1 LLVYFLL
8 EVVPEEAS
16 PQASLDVLS
25 VEQERGGER
34 ALVAR
39 GQRGLRSLGGAARR
53 LVWIGGLCSSCLS
66 WQRNG
71 VQQINQLQ
79 QKIEH
84 RLDQRFIEEL
94 LSIEVANLIER
105 KQAKVDQLAEFI
117 VASDVVDVKQCGQG
131 LLDEL
136 HVEAC
141 LLRVLQQIDCLRQDE
156 AEDGPAAE
164 GILPT
169 RDLCLLTNTAILVL
183 LDVVPEGTIPPR
195 ELVARVGLLDVRINK
210 VAAGIGLEG
219 GFALVLHERRLGGI
233 GLQKL
238 VEIPEAAD
246 HSEKALLGDNSE
258 VKIMPG
264 GVAQLRS
271 RGISLVLGIGAAL
284 QEVKQ
289 CLDDI
294 SPLEEDLWREVL
306 QIPRLEHR
314 ARLEHCLSIA
324 ELQRHGQVKE
334 HLLILLGHED
344 ERQLARLLQHLLLV
358 HDLHMALVYS

>member
-1 LLVYFLL
+1 MFGNPLSYWSNTLTLYWTRY
-8 EVVPEEAS
+8 
-16 PQASLDVLS
+16 SLIT
-25 VEQERGGER
+25 RM
-34 ALVAR
+34 
-39 GQRGLRSLGGAARR
+39 
-53 LVWIGGLCSSCLS
+53 
-66 WQRNG
+66 
-71 VQQINQLQ
+71 
-79 QKIEH
+79 
-84 RLDQRFIEEL
+84 
-94 LSIEVANLIER
+94 NLIWR
-105 KQAKVDQLAEFI
+105 NYKICFFFPLI
-117 VASDVVDVKQCGQG
+117 W
-131 LLDEL
+131 
-136 HVEAC
+136 
-141 LLRVLQQIDCLRQDE
+141 QIIISL
-156 AEDGPAAE
+156 
-164 GILPT
+164 
-169 RDLCLLTNTAILVL
+169 LLTNTAILVL
-183 LDVVPEGTIPPR
+183 LDVVPEGTILPR